1 MQKKKADKK
10 EDEAKERTQV
20 PYPCPNH
27 EQCKSKRLAK
37 VKKDAKR
44 KNVRGKEKTQ
54 NKREQKEGEGKKV
67 EENMDN

>member
-54 NKREQKEGEGKKV
+54 NKRE
-67 EENMDN
+67 